1 MGVSEQACLMTTH
14 NSSVSASSW
23 LNVSISY
30 AGFMKWSLR
39 ISPSCNYP
47 PWHKNYTV
55 LDVDLVKVKLGMFR
69 CTFSVQFMS
78 IGTIGELYV
87 LHCKVQEWT
96 IFTIFW
102 SLLLSHVPPSTHHFL
117 SPLVGANSG
126 NQRKPFTPSNWHFT
140 WKIKFWLVS
149 VSSLPSLEFT
159 EV

>member
-1 MGVSEQACLMTTH
+1 MGVTDQACLMTTH
-14 NSSVSASSW
+14 NSPVSASSW

-30 AGFMKWSLR
+30 AGFMKWSLW

-78 IGTIGELYV
+78 IRTPTYV
-87 LHCKVQEWT
+87 KFRNEQYLQFSDHFSYPT
-96 IFTIFW
+96 F
-102 SLLLSHVPPSTHHFL
+102 HPPLIISYP
-117 SPLVGANSG
+117 PLVGANSG

-149 VSSLPSLEFT
+149 VSSSLPSLEFA